1 MKMHHTT
8 KHRKSELP
16 GFRGIALVALCLA
29 VAFQG
34 TTAFGQRKLAPSE
47 RSSENDE
54 RLERLLD
61 RFPQA
66 DTDKDGVLTA
76 DEARA
81 FLPKVQELRRK
92 MQERQR
98 MAAKDRPKLTRA
110 DVKYGPHERNVFD
123 LWLPEGASSDKPLPV
138 FVYFHGGG
146 FVAGDKSKFGPAPY
160 LKLGY
165 AVVSSNYRF
174 VNGKDV
180 LTPIPMQDCA
190 RAIQFL
196 RHNAK
201 KFRIDPGKIAVSGG
215 SAGAVITM
223 WIAYKNDMA
232 DPDSDDPVCRQSTRV
247 TCIVPIAGPT
257 NLDPEWIRKNLGGPP
272 EVHSSMP
279 VFYGVRDGNYSE
291 PEVKEMIKESSAIH
305 HATADDPPTFL
316 IYGGTL
322 DNLPLPEDASQGL
335 LIHHPYFGK
344 VLKDKLDELGVECEF
359 RYGRNRPS
367 ATEIAEFL
375 AKHLGD

>member
-1 MKMHHTT
+1 MKMHQMTNR
-8 KHRKSELP
+8 RKSECC
-16 GFRGIALVALCLA
+16 GFRGIVLAALCLA
-29 VAFQG
+29 VVLHC
-34 TTAFGQRKLAPSE
+34 TTAFGQTKPAPSE

-54 RLERLLD
+54 RLKRTLD

-81 FLPKVQELRRK
+81 FLPKLQELRRK

-98 MAAKDRPKLTRA
+98 MAAKDRPKPSRA

-123 LWLPEGASSDKPLPV
+123 LWLPEEASPEKPPPV

-146 FVAGDKSKFGPAPY
+146 FVAGDKSRFGPAPY

-174 VNGKDV
+174 VNGEDV

-201 KFRIDPGKIAVSGG
+201 EFGIDPGKIAVSGG

-223 WIAYKNDMA
+223 WIAYKDDMA

-247 TCIVPIAGPT
+247 TCIVPISGPT
-257 NLDPEWIRKNLGGPP
+257 NLDPEWIGKNLGGPP

-279 VFYGVRDGNYSE
+279 KFYGVQDGDYSG
-291 PEVKEMIKESSAIH
+291 PEVKKMIEESSAIS

-322 DNLPLPEDASQGL
+322 DNLPLPKDASQGL

-344 VLKDKLDELGVECEF
+344 VLKDKLDELRVECEF
-359 RYGRNRPS
+359 RYGGARPS
-367 ATEIAEFL
+367 AAEIAEFL
-375 AKHLGD
+375 AEHLED

>member
-8 KHRKSELP
+8 TRRKSEGL
-16 GFRGIALVALCLA
+16 GFPRIVLVALCLA
-29 VAFQG
+29 AAIHG
-34 TTAFGQRKLAPSE
+34 TTASGQTKPAPSE

-54 RLERLLD
+54 RLKGLLGK
-61 RFPQA
+61 FPQA
-66 DTDKDGVLTA
+66 DTDKDGVLTT

-81 FLPKVQELRRK
+81 FLPKLQGLRRK

-98 MAAKDRPKLTRA
+98 LGAKNRPKPSHA
-110 DVKYGPHERNVFD
+110 NVKYGPHERNVFD
-123 LWLPEGASSDKPLPV
+123 LWLPEGASPDKPLLV

-146 FVAGDKSKFGPAPY
+146 FVAGDKSRFDPSPY

-174 VNGKDV
+174 VNGRDV
-180 LTPIPMQDCA
+180 ITPTPMQDCA

-201 KFRIDPGKIAVSGG
+201 EFGIDPGKVAVSGG

-223 WIAYKNDMA
+223 WIAYRDDMA

-247 TCIVPIAGPT
+247 TCIVPISGPT
-257 NLDPEWIRKNLGGPP
+257 NLDPQWIRENLGGPP

-279 VFYGVRDGNYSE
+279 RFYGVQDEGYGR
-291 PEVKEMIKESSAIH
+291 PEVKKLIEESSAIS

-322 DNLPLPEDASQGL
+322 DNLPLPKDASQGL

-359 RYGRNRPS
+359 RYGRARPS
-367 ATEIAEFL
+367 AAEIAEFL
-375 AKHLGD
+375 DKHLGD